1 MANVDCFALASSQLN
16 PFLFAEVGTEE
27 NGSGLTVLSLLAR
40 QGKDAWAE
48 AASWIKLPR
57 ADVIASLARSIA
69 AAPLAPPDLAAATA
83 TAARLVLLL
92 PDRAPAASPASGPLG
107 AAKLLGARPKFLPV
121 PFIYIA
127 LALAL
132 ASNLLFAHKPPPAGP
147 VPVSQLAQPAAPTT
161 PPAPTP

>member
-1 MANVDCFALASSQLN
+1 MANVDCFALNSSQLN
-16 PFLFAEVGTEE
+16 PFLFAEVGTEA

-48 AASWIKLPR
+48 AADWIKLPR
-57 ADVIASLARSIA
+57 TDVIASLAHSIE
-69 AAPLAPPDLAAATA
+69 AAPLAPVDLAAATA

-92 PDRAPAASPASGPLG
+92 PDRAQPSSPAARQLS

-132 ASNLLFAHKPPPAGP
+132 ASNLLFAHQTPPAGP
-147 VPVSQLAQPAAPTT
+147 VPVAQLSQPATHPTT
-161 PPAPTP
+161 PPTP